1 MAVKQKCPEFE
12 NHERWLV
19 SYADM
24 VTLLFAV
31 FVVLYALNVSSS
43 KANQQQVTG
52 SMQESFNTPLQD
64 IPQDRRV
71 GPHEAG
77 LGIFEH
83 MRGDSMRPSIVL
95 KYPSASNRVKVIDDE
110 MSRLRVKLEDRLY
123 GPNKFR
129 DRGKTGQER
138 VVSIQRT
145 AKGFKLQLL
154 ARHFFDPG
162 SVTVTRGALKEL
174 DEVASVLKDLGRPIT
189 IEGHTD
195 SVPSS
200 GNLGNWELSTLRAT
214 NVLKYFIRQHNFP
227 TSQISAAGY
236 ADTRPIAHNG
246 SESGRMLN
254 RRIEIHV
261 DYNSDSAPDP
271 VPE

>member
-1 MAVKQKCPEFE
+1 MAIKQKCPEFE

-43 KANQQQVTG
+43 KAKSAEVAG
-52 SMQESFNTPLQD
+52 SLQDSFNSPLQD

-83 MRGDSMRPSIVL
+83 LRGDSIRPAIVQ
-95 KYPSASNRVKVIDDE
+95 KFPSSAQRVKVIDNE
-110 MSRLRVKLEDRLY
+110 MNQIRVKLEDRLY

-129 DRGKTGQER
+129 ERSKPGQER
-138 VVSIQRT
+138 VVTVQRT
-145 AKGFKLQLL
+145 TKGFKLQLL
-154 ARHFFDPG
+154 ARHFYDPG
-162 SVTVTRGALKEL
+162 SVRVNRGALREL
-174 DEVASVLKDLGRPIT
+174 DEVAQILKDLGRPIT

-195 SVPSS
+195 AVPPS
-200 GNLGNWELSTLRAT
+200 GPYGNWELSTLRAT

-246 SESGRMLN
+246 SKSGRMLN

-261 DYNSDSAPDP
+261 DYNAESAPEP
-271 VPE
+271 APQ

>member
-1 MAVKQKCPEFE
+1 MAIKQKCPEFE

-31 FVVLYALNVSSS
+31 FVVLYALNISSS
-43 KANQQQVTG
+43 KASSTQVAG
-52 SMQESFNTPLQD
+52 SLQESFNSPLQD
-64 IPQDRRV
+64 IPQDRRI

-83 MRGDSMRPSIVL
+83 LRGDSIRPSIVQ
-95 KYPSASNRVKVIDDE
+95 KFPSSAQRVKVIDNE
-110 MSRLRVKLEDRLY
+110 MNQIRVKLEDRLY

-129 DRGKTGQER
+129 ERSKAGQER
-138 VVSIQRT
+138 VISVQRT
-145 AKGFKLQLL
+145 AKGFKLQML

-162 SVTVTRGALKEL
+162 SVTVNRGALREL
-174 DEVASVLKDLGRPIT
+174 DEVARILKDLGRPIT

-195 SVPSS
+195 SVPPA
-200 GNLGNWELSTLRAT
+200 GQFGNWELSTLRAT

-261 DYNSDSAPDP
+261 DYTAETAPEP
-271 VPE
+271 APE

>member
-1 MAVKQKCPEFE
+1 LAVKQKCPEFE

-31 FVVLYALNVSSS
+31 FVVLYALQIAGQ
-43 KANQQQVTG
+43 KKNQQQVAG

-64 IPQDRRV
+64 IPQDRRI

-83 MRGDSMRPSIVL
+83 FKGDSIRPSIVQ
-95 KYPSASNRVKVIDDE
+95 KYPSASQRLKVIDDE
-110 MSRLRVKLEDRLY
+110 MNQIKVKLEDRLY

-129 DRGKTGQER
+129 EKTKAGQER
-138 VVSIQRT
+138 LVTVHRT
-145 AKGFKLQLL
+145 TKGFKLQLL
-154 ARHFFDPG
+154 ARHFFDAG
-162 SVTVTRGALKEL
+162 SVNVNRGALKEL
-174 DEVASVLKDLGRPIT
+174 SEVAGILKDLGRPIT

-195 SVPSS
+195 SVPPS
-200 GNLGNWELSTLRAT
+200 GQFGNWEISTLRAT
-214 NVLKYFIRQHNFP
+214 NVLKYLVRQHNFP

-261 DYNSDSAPDP
+261 DYSAETA
-271 VPE
+271 PEPAPQ